1 MIGTVSLQEVQKK
14 TGGVLSGDASFSA
27 VSIDTRTLQPGDLFV
42 ALKGPNF
49 NGNEFVARATEQK
62 ASAVVVSEDVETT
75 LPMLKVDDTR
85 KALGLIGNLNRSL
98 ASACV
103 IALTGS
109 QGKTSV
115 KEMTASILGECG
127 NVMMTQGNLNNDLG
141 VPLSLSRIVEDN
153 DFSVI
158 EMGANGPGEIAYMV
172 GLAQPRIGHIT
183 CIAGTHL
190 EGFGDL
196 DGVARAKGEIWQGIE
211 EDGIAIVNLDDA
223 YAPQFIEQ
231 INQQAGNRTVVTVS
245 GHGKPDADYR
255 ASNIEM
261 KALEGIRFVL
271 ESQRGNAEISLT
283 VPGHH
288 NVSNALA
295 AAAMAMSAGA
305 ELQHIKAGL
314 EKYTPVKGRMCMV
327 KGVSGSTVIDDTYNA
342 SPSSFRAAIDVLTN
356 SSGKTIV
363 VMGDMAEL
371 GAEEESSHREVGA
384 YAREQGVEVFIA
396 VGELSRMAVQA
407 YGEGGVFLENR
418 DGFLTLIA
426 PLLDE
431 STTVL
436 VKGSRSQSMEE
447 LVAQIKEEIE

>member
-1 MIGTVSLQEVQKK
+1 
-14 TGGVLSGDASFSA
+14 
-27 VSIDTRTLQPGDLFV
+27 
-42 ALKGPNF
+42 
-49 NGNEFVARATEQK
+49 
-62 ASAVVVSEDVETT
+62 
-75 LPMLKVDDTR
+75 
-85 KALGLIGNLNRSL
+85 
-98 ASACV
+98 
-103 IALTGS
+103 
-109 QGKTSV
+109 
-115 KEMTASILGECG
+115 
-127 NVMMTQGNLNNDLG
+127 
-141 VPLSLSRIVEDN
+141 
-153 DFSVI
+153 
-158 EMGANGPGEIAYMV
+158 
-172 GLAQPRIGHIT
+172 
-183 CIAGTHL
+183 
-190 EGFGDL
+190 
-196 DGVARAKGEIWQGIE
+196 
-211 EDGIAIVNLDDA
+211 
-223 YAPQFIEQ
+223 
-231 INQQAGNRTVVTVS
+231 VTVS